1 MAKQTKCSRCPENMD
16 TGIKNP
22 IKMLPV
28 PINLGH
34 REHFYYD
41 PAERVIGSRRD
52 MLRRSSGRW
61 S

>member
-28 PINLGH
+28 PIILGH
-34 REHFYYD
+34 REHLSF
-41 PAERVIGSRRD
+41 
-52 MLRRSSGRW
+52 
-61 S
+61 